1 MKGKVIVFAAPS
13 GSGKTTIVNEL
24 VNKVDSLRFSI
35 SATTR
40 PKRANEIENQH
51 YYFLSTA
58 NFKKKIDQG
67 ELLEWEEVYQGTYY
81 GTLKSEIERIYS
93 EGNHAILDLDVK
105 GAIALKE
112 KLGENALSIFIKVPS
127 LDVLKQ
133 RLLSR
138 GTENEKA
145 IAMRIQKAFEEIQY
159 EHLFDKVVV
168 NKNLPEAINE
178 ARLLVEKFIG
188 FSLKKT

>member
-24 VNKVDSLRFSI
+24 VNKIDSLRFSI